1 MFNHPCPIHCQR
13 SFEKCSLC
21 PYHDDMIAHDKE
33 QDEIIEFMEEQDD
46 KKRASL
52 D

>member
-1 MFNHPCPIHCQR
+1 MSPCPIHCQR

-21 PYHDDMIAHDKE
+21 PSHDDMIAYDKE
-33 QDEIIEFMEEQDD
+33 QDEIIDMGEQDD
-46 KKRASL
+46 KKRTSL